1 MPGRTNIFN
10 SLAVGVILLPIM
22 RTLLLRFFAFLVAF
36 GIGAMAG
43 VLSRPNAPVSADLES
58 HEVVVALPPDT
69 QLPNLEDSSEL
80 DNAPA
85 YPPSPDG
92 AYFPV
97 DDKGFEKDTALVM
110 AFLDSGNTGS
120 IKIRNKFIE
129 STVLVEESGKV
140 RMETNR
146 SRGSYYTFEG
156 KFLKNGFKVRFEDG
170 ETVLVGTLSKYKAGK
185 KVYSITSKFLFDS
198 EVCAWN
204 SNNQPA
210 GGFIESKFP

>member
-1 MPGRTNIFN
+1 MV
-10 SLAVGVILLPIM
+10 VGVILLAVM
-22 RTLLLRFFAFLVAF
+22 KSLLLGLFVFLGAF
-36 GIGAMAG
+36 GIGATVV
-43 VLSRPNAPVSADLES
+43 VLSQLDAMPLADLES
-58 HEVVVALPPDT
+58 HEVLVAPAYDT
-69 QLPNLEDSSEL
+69 PLPNLEDIADL
-80 DNAPA
+80 NYAPGS
-85 YPPSPDG
+85 PPSPDG

-129 STVLVEESGKV
+129 SDVRIEDSGKV

-170 ETVLVGTLSKYKAGK
+170 ETVLIGTLSRYKAGK

-204 SNNQPA
+204 PNNQPP
-210 GGFIESKFP
+210 GGFVESQFP